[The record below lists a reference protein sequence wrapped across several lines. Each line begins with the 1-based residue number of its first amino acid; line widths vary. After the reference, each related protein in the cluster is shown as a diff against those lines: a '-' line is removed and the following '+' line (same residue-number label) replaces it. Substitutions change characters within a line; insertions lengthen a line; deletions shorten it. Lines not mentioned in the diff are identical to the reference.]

1 MSPYPIKPSNNRFRA
16 ATDGFREFP
25 ASGLR
30 IVSESALPYDS
41 GNGNRVLVLEDDP
54 ALSELLMGFLTENG
68 FEVVPV
74 RNGVEGVHEVL
85 KSDFEV
91 ILCDLMMP
99 ALPGDMF
106 FRAVGR
112 MRPHLC
118 ERFIFMTG
126 HGASPNV
133 DRLVAS
139 TNNAVLAKP
148 FDLNDL
154 LELIAFIRVRN
165 IQLAAA

>member
-1 MSPYPIKPSNNRFRA
+1 MSPFPIKPSNNRFRA
-16 ATDGFREFP
+16 ATDGFREFRSSGRRGVP
-25 ASGLR
+25 ESETPFAS
-30 IVSESALPYDS
+30 S
-41 GNGNRVLVLEDDP
+41 NGNRVLLLEDDT
-54 ALSELLMGFLTENG
+54 ALSELLADFLTENG
-68 FEVVPV
+68 FEVIPV
-74 RNGVEGVHEVL
+74 RNGVEGVHQVL
-85 KSDFEV
+85 KGDFEV

-126 HGASPNV
+126 HSASPTV

-139 TNNAVLAKP
+139 ANNAVLAKP
-148 FDLNDL
+148 FDFNDL

>member
-1 MSPYPIKPSNNRFRA
+1 MSPFPIKPSNNRFRT

-25 ASGLR
+25 SSRLR
-30 IVSESALPYDS
+30 AVPEIEIPFTTSD
-41 GNGNRVLVLEDDP
+41 GNRILLLEDDTT
-54 ALSELLMGFLTENG
+54 LSELLAAFLTENG
-68 FEVVPV
+68 FEVIPV
-74 RNGVEGVHEVL
+74 RNGVEGVHQVL
-85 KSDFEV
+85 KGDFEV

-106 FRAVGR
+106 YRAVGR

-126 HGASPNV
+126 HGAGPNV

-139 TNNAVLAKP
+139 ANNAVLAKP
-148 FDLNDL
+148 FDFNDL

-165 IQLAAA
+165 IQLAA

>member
-1 MSPYPIKPSNNRFRA
+1 MSPFPIKPSNNRFRA
-16 ATDGFREFP
+16 ATDGFREFSS
-25 ASGLR
+25 AGLR
-30 IVSESALPYDS
+30 SVPESEPPFASS
-41 GNGNRVLVLEDDP
+41 NSNRVLILEDDT
-54 ALSELLMGFLTENG
+54 ALSELLAAFLTENG

-74 RNGVEGVHEVL
+74 RNGVEGVHQVL
-85 KSDFEV
+85 KGDFEV

-139 TNNAVLAKP
+139 ANNAVLAKP
-148 FDLNDL
+148 FEFNDL

-165 IQLAAA
+165 IQLAA